1 MGEVASRHPTPFNS
15 SLEVGLRALIILV
28 EAYPA
33 KLDLQRLVQFDYIAL
48 HSEDAGGP
56 RSLHPPL
63 PLRSGELTVRRR
75 LLEGGLLLMISRG
88 LVERI
93 PSETDGIVYR
103 ATDAAGPFVSN
114 LHARYTQDLRSSV
127 RWTIASFGSVSGEE
141 LRSLTSSFY
150 RQWSSEFETASPS
163 LPFGEA

>member
-1 MGEVASRHPTPFNS
+1 MTGRRPTPFNS
-15 SLEVGLRALIILV
+15 ALEVGLRALIILV

-33 KLDLQRLVQFDYIAL
+33 ALDLQRLVQFDYIAL

-75 LLEGGLLLMISRG
+75 LVEGGLLLMISRG
-88 LVERI
+88 LIARI
-93 PSETDGIVYR
+93 PSETDGIVYQ

-114 LHARYTQDLRSSV
+114 LHARYTRDLRASV
-127 RWTIASFGSVSGEE
+127 RWTIASFGDVSGEN
-141 LRSLTSSFY
+141 LRALTSSFY
-150 RQWSSEFETASPS
+150 RQWSSEFETVSATQP
-163 LPFGEA
+163 LGEA